1 MFCTVQALIIVET
14 LIFWAFKKAGAE
26 RKRVLERESDEIKKE
41 NQQRRQE
48 IEQLKEMITAKKDEA
63 EREKKYLKEAL
74 EEQEQLK
81 NHLSSDELLTLPQ
94 DGIQHFYM

>member
-1 MFCTVQALIIVET
+1 
-14 LIFWAFKKAGAE
+14 
-26 RKRVLERESDEIKKE
+26 
-41 NQQRRQE
+41 
-48 IEQLKEMITAKKDEA
+48 MITAKKDEA

-94 DGIQHFYM
+94 DGIQHFYIKFLFFTLRSLF

>member
-1 MFCTVQALIIVET
+1 MQ
-14 LIFWAFKKAGAE
+14 KAGAE

-81 NHLSSDELLTLPQ
+81 NQLSSDELLTLPQ
-94 DGIQHFYM
+94 AGIQHFFLR